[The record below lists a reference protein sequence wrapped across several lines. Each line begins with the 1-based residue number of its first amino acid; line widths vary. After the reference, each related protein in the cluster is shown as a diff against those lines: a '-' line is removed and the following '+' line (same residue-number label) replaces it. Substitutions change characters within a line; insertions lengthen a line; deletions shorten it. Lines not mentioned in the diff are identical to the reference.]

1 MKKINKYIIE
11 KLKLNKDTKEEPKT
25 LYKYH
30 SGVDY
35 KAGEVCALV
44 YSYIPS
50 INTYKDPC
58 TYIKLVKIKAK
69 FDNAKFIKYSYKNF
83 HDDELH
89 GDFYYVEKDKLNY
102 IFNKYYKEG
111 QFDKAFLLPNKE
123 SIELLE
129 HIIENKAKMDYEKIF
144 FNSEGEMLPVIRDT
158 DNINFILA
166 SKEQLE
172 NKLHKLEANEL

>member
-11 KLKLNKDTKEEPKT
+11 KLKLSKDLKAEPET

-30 SGVDY
+30 DGADY

-44 YSYIPS
+44 YSYVPI
-50 INTYKDPC
+50 TARMDPC
-58 TYIKLVKIKAK
+58 TYIKIVKIKAK

-83 HDDELH
+83 HNDELH
-89 GDFYYVEKDKLNY
+89 GDFYYTEKSKLNY
-102 IFNKYYKEG
+102 IFNKHYKEG

-123 SIELLE
+123 SIELLQ

-144 FNSEGEMLPVIRDT
+144 FNESGEMIPVLADT
-158 DNINFILA
+158 NNIEAIPA
-166 SKEQLE
+166 SKEQLKE
-172 NKLHKLEANEL
+172 KLRKLEANEL